1 MIRSRILG
9 NSRGLVFGLMVG
21 GRLRF
26 DYDCMQLN
34 WGSELMM
41 FKIRNARRSR
51 GLVLGLL
58 VGRTLGFNYGSMSLN
73 SCVM

>member
-1 MIRSRILG
+1 MSRILG

-26 DYDCMQLN
+26 DCMRLN

-41 FKIRNARRSR
+41 IKIRIARRSR

-58 VGRTLGFNYGSMSLN
+58 VGRTLGFHYDSMSLN
-73 SCVM
+73 SSV